1 MKRKYKIILIL
12 LLALLVVNILIITTW
27 RDAPVTT
34 EIGNNTNGTVNK
46 TICGNQNSNE
56 TVVIILGVHNLESG
70 IHNATYDALMNL
82 STNSSELDKKY
93 VVYFIHLNESQDG
106 ISEYSSNRMM
116 GQLLAHDFIVK
127 DVSQYNPFLV
137 VDVHEMED
145 YWDPQEYIEPISNT
159 SSANNYANTIGKN
172 MSVMLYNFTEGTSPP
187 YITEPLAKQGFDT
200 ILFETAQNDT
210 AHDKQ
215 ITAYELIRAI
225 DNLKFNA

>member
-1 MKRKYKIILIL
+1 MKNKYKIILIL
-12 LLALLVVNILIITTW
+12 LLGFFIINILIISTW
-27 RDAPVTT
+27 HDTPIST

-82 STNSSELDKKY
+82 STNSSELDKRY
-93 VVYFIHLNESQDG
+93 IVYFIHLNESQDS
-106 ISEYSSNRMM
+106 INEYSTNRMM
-116 GQLLAHDFIVK
+116 GQLLAQDFIVK
-127 DVSQYNPFLV
+127 DVSQYNPSLV

-145 YWDPQEYIEPISNT
+145 YWDPQEYIEVISNT

-172 MSVMLYNFTEGTSPP
+172 MSIILYNFTEGTSPP
-187 YITEPLAKQGFDT
+187 YITEPIAKQGFDT

-210 AHDKQ
+210 ADNKQ
-215 ITAYELIRAI
+215 LTAYKLIRTI
-225 DNLKFNA
+225 DDLKLKT